1 MIGTM
6 PLPIQG
12 RVGLSNIQEIRR
24 LKAYVAISEKEF
36 RRCKNLDLVVC
47 KTDANSIKAPTA
59 SQVRLGCLLGIIA
72 RRLSR

>member
-1 MIGTM
+1 M

-47 KTDANSIKAPTA
+47 KTDANSIKALTA
-59 SQVRLGCLLGIIA
+59 SQDDWVVFGIIA
-72 RRLSR
+72 RRQSRYR